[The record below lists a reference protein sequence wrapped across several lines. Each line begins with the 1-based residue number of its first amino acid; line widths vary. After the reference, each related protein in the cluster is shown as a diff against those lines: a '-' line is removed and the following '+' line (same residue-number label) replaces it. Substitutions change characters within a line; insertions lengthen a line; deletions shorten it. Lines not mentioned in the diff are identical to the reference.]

1 MSSTPANPQ
10 HPATAHYWKPRHW
23 PTWLGLGLL
32 RLLILLPFAW
42 QVRLGAFLG
51 RCLYHLAPGRR
62 RVAETNIR
70 LCFPELDAR
79 AQRKLVRRTF
89 ESSGISLLEIGL
101 AWWGGDR
108 KLAPLAHMEG
118 LEHLQA
124 ALTQGKGVILLSAHF
139 TCLEIGGRLL
149 ARQQPFAVVYR
160 KHNNPLFEAVTKHSR
175 ETHFQRAIP
184 RTDTRG
190 LVRALRDGLACWYAP
205 DQDFGRKK
213 SVFVPFMGVQAATLP
228 ATSRLAK
235 LSGAPIVPFFPLRL
249 PGGAGYRLVIRPAL
263 ENFPGDDELADAARI
278 NALIEAQVREAPEQY
293 LWLHRRF
300 KTRPE
305 GEEKVYAPRKRR
317 KRKS

>member
-1 MSSTPANPQ
+1 MSNTPANPL
-10 HPATAHYWKPRHW
+10 HSATPRYWAPHHW

-32 RLLILLPFAW
+32 RLAIRLPFGW
-42 QVRLGAFLG
+42 QVRIGAFLG
-51 RCLYHLAPGRR
+51 RCLYYLAPGRR

-79 AQRKLVRRTF
+79 SQRQLVRNTF

-101 AWWGGDR
+101 AWWGDDAM
-108 KLAPLAHMEG
+108 LAPLAHIEG
-118 LEHLQA
+118 LEHLQHA
-124 ALTQGKGVILLSAHF
+124 MALGKGVILLSAHF

-149 ARQQPFAVVYR
+149 ARRHPFAVVYR
-160 KHNNPLFEAVTKHSR
+160 KHGNPLFEAITKHSR
-175 ETHFQRAIP
+175 ETRFQRAIP

-213 SVFVPFMGVQAATLP
+213 SVFAPFMGVQAATLP

-235 LSGAPIVPFFPLRL
+235 LSGAPVVPFFPLRL
-249 PGGAGYRLVIRPAL
+249 PGAAGYRLILKPPL
-263 ENFPGDDELADAARI
+263 ENFPGDDEVADAARI
-278 NALIEAQVREAPEQY
+278 NAIIEVQVREAPGQY

-305 GEEKVYAPRKRR
+305 GEARVYAPK
-317 KRKS
+317 KLKKKS